1 MNRNRAHA
9 AYPTHPVTPRFD
21 ERGPGICYACGK
33 PIAWDGRRWL
43 HTPTPVKGKR

>member
-9 AYPTHPVTPRFD
+9 AYPKTGDMALVPR
-21 ERGPGICYACGK
+21 EGICYACGK
-33 PIAWDGRRWL
+33 PIAWDGHRWL